1 MTVALSK
8 QDGRDRAAPVADT
21 VGDGHP
27 TGDNRRRSTSGSTP
41 SWFRSRWPR
50 LALII
55 GCVLAVLS
63 GLVIVGI
70 VAFDLALSPVRKL
83 DIPTDGND
91 SVVQGKPLEGDLNIL
106 LVGLDNGQ
114 AVGGERR
121 SDPAHSDSM
130 MILHVS
136 AAHDRGYLISLPR
149 DLWVPIPGHG
159 SGKLNA
165 AFTFGSAGAG
175 GSAGGLDLLMRTV
188 NGQWGVQFN
197 AAATVNFNGFTQ
209 ALQLLGGVTMDID
222 ETVTSVHYGT
232 TKRDGT
238 GSQCVPARFD
248 ANAVAHPV
256 PGCYGKVYLPQKA
269 RRLTP
274 VEALDYTR
282 QREWMSLNDGDY
294 GRQRH
299 QQQFIKALVQEAKAQ
314 GLTTNPAKALSMVRS
329 VGSALEVWTNGAS
342 LTDWFLTLKGLS
354 GDNIQ
359 SIKTNNGAFHSET
372 IDGQST
378 ETLDDTSKAMLRALG
393 TGHLEDFL
401 AQHPQVLNTPQPV
414 TATPSP

>member
-1 MTVALSK
+1 MTQSK
-8 QDGRDRAAPVADT
+8 QDHRVRSAPAADT
-21 VGDGHP
+21 VGDDHP
-27 TGDNRRRSTSGSTP
+27 AREIPKRTIGESTLA
-41 SWFRSRWPR
+41 WLRLRWPR

-63 GLVIVGI
+63 GLVIAGRFAVDQATGTVHQLTI
-70 VAFDLALSPVRKL
+70 N
-83 DIPTDGND
+83 TNGND
-91 SVVQGKPLEGDLNIL
+91 SVVQGTPVNGELNIL

-114 AVGGERR
+114 AVGGELRT
-121 SDPAHSDSM
+121 DAAHSDSM

-136 AAHDRGYLISLPR
+136 AAHDQGYLISLPR
-149 DLWVPIPGHG
+149 DLWVNIPSHG

-165 AFTFGSAGAG
+165 AFTFGSAGSG
-175 GSAGGLDLLMRTV
+175 GSAGGLDLLMRTI
-188 NGQWGVQFN
+188 NSLWGIKFN

-209 ALQLLGGVTMDID
+209 ALQILGGVTMDID

-232 TKRDGT
+232 TKPDGT
-238 GSQCVPARFD
+238 GIPCVPARFD

-256 PGCYGKVYLPQKA
+256 KGCYGKVYLPQKA
-269 RRLTP
+269 RHLTP

-314 GLTTNPAKALSMVRS
+314 GLTTNPAKAFSLIRS
-329 VGSALEVWTNGAS
+329 VGSTLEVWTNGAS
-342 LTDWFLTLKGLS
+342 LTDWFLTLKDLS
-354 GDNIQ
+354 GDNIE
-359 SIKTNNGAFHSET
+359 SIKTNNGAFHQE
-372 IDGQST
+372 IINGQST
-378 ETLDDTSKAMLRALG
+378 ESLDDTSKAMLRALS
-393 TGHLEDFL
+393 TGQLEAFL
-401 AQHPQVLNTPQPV
+401 AQHPQVLNTTPQPV

>member
-1 MTVALSK
+1 VTLSK
-8 QDGRDRAAPVADT
+8 QDHRVRSASAADT
-21 VGDGHP
+21 VDDDHPAGDI
-27 TGDNRRRSTSGSTP
+27 RERSTSGSTLA
-41 SWFRSRWPR
+41 WFRSRWPR

-63 GLVIVGI
+63 GLVIAGKFVVDQATGTVHQLTI
-70 VAFDLALSPVRKL
+70 NTNR
-83 DIPTDGND
+83 ND
-91 SVVQGKPLEGDLNIL
+91 SVVQGTPLTGELNIL

-114 AVGGERR
+114 AVGGELRT
-121 SDPAHSDSM
+121 DLAHSDSM

-136 AAHDRGYLISLPR
+136 ATHDQGYLISLPR
-149 DLWVPIPGHG
+149 DLWVAIPGHG

-175 GSAGGLDLLMRTV
+175 GSAGGLDLLMRTI
-188 NGQWGVQFN
+188 NSLWGIKFN

-209 ALQLLGGVTMDID
+209 ALQILGGVTMDID

-238 GSQCVPARFD
+238 GSPCLPARFD

-314 GLTTNPAKALSMVRS
+314 GLTTNPAKALSLIRS

-342 LTDWFLTLKGLS
+342 LTDWFLTLKDLS
-354 GDNIQ
+354 GDKIE
-359 SIKTNNGAFHSET
+359 SIRTNNGAFHSE
-372 IDGQST
+372 IINGQST
-378 ETLDDTSKAMLRALG
+378 ETLDDTSKAMLRALSAG
-393 TGHLEDFL
+393 DLEDFL
-401 AQHPQVLNTPQPV
+401 AQHPQVLNTTPQPV

>member
-1 MTVALSK
+1 VTQSK
-8 QDGRDRAAPVADT
+8 QDHRVRSAPAADT
-21 VGDGHP
+21 VGDDHP
-27 TGDNRRRSTSGSTP
+27 AREIRKRTIGESTLA
-41 SWFRSRWPR
+41 WLRLRWPR

-63 GLVIVGI
+63 GLVIAGRFAVDQATGTVHQLTI
-70 VAFDLALSPVRKL
+70 N
-83 DIPTDGND
+83 TNGNE
-91 SVVQGKPLEGDLNIL
+91 SVVQGTPVNGELNIL

-114 AVGGERR
+114 AVGGELRT
-121 SDPAHSDSM
+121 DPAHSDSM

-136 AAHDRGYLISLPR
+136 ASHDQGYLISLPR
-149 DLWVPIPGHG
+149 DLWVAIPGHG

-165 AFTFGSAGAG
+165 AFTFGSAGTG
-175 GSAGGLDLLMRTV
+175 GSAGGLDLLMRTI
-188 NGQWGVQFN
+188 NSLWGIKFN

-209 ALQLLGGVTMDID
+209 ALQILGGVTMDID

-232 TKRDGT
+232 TKPDGT
-238 GSQCVPARFD
+238 GVPCVPARFD

-256 PGCYGKVYLPQKA
+256 KGCYGKVYLPQKA
-269 RRLTP
+269 RHLTP

-314 GLTTNPAKALSMVRS
+314 GLTTNPAKAFSLIRS
-329 VGSALEVWTNGAS
+329 VGSTLEVWTNGAS
-342 LTDWFLTLKGLS
+342 LTDWFLTLKDLS
-354 GDNIQ
+354 GDKIE
-359 SIKTNNGAFHSET
+359 SIKTNNGAFHSE
-372 IDGQST
+372 IINGQST
-378 ETLDDTSKAMLRALG
+378 ESLDDTSKAMLRALS
-393 TGHLEDFL
+393 TGQLEAFL
-401 AQHPQVLNTPQPV
+401 AQHPQVLNTTPQPV

>member
-1 MTVALSK
+1 MTQSK
-8 QDGRDRAAPVADT
+8 QDNRVRAAPAADT
-21 VGDGHP
+21 VGEDTP
-27 TGDNRRRSTSGSTP
+27 AGDARTP
-41 SWFRSRWPR
+41 SMSSSTLAWFRSRWPR

-55 GCVLAVLS
+55 GCVLALLS
-63 GLVIVGI
+63 GLVIAGKFAI
-70 VAFDLALSPVRKL
+70 DLATSPIHQL
-83 DIPTDGND
+83 TINTDGND
-91 SVVQGKPLEGDLNIL
+91 SIVQGTPLEGELNIL

-114 AVGGERR
+114 AVGGEVRT
-121 SDPAHSDSM
+121 DLAHSDSM

-136 AAHDRGYLISLPR
+136 ATHDQGYLISLPR
-149 DLWVPIPGHG
+149 DLWVAIPGHG

-175 GSAGGLDLLMRTV
+175 GSAGGLDLLMRTI
-188 NGQWGVQFN
+188 NSLWGIQFN

-209 ALQLLGGVTMDID
+209 ALQQLGGVTMDID

-238 GSQCVPARFD
+238 GSPCLPARFD
-248 ANAVAHPV
+248 GSAVAHSV

-269 RRLTP
+269 RHLTP

-314 GLTTNPAKALSMVRS
+314 GLTTKPAKALGLVRS
-329 VGSALEVWTNGAS
+329 VGSALEVWTNGAT
-342 LTDWFLTLKGLS
+342 LTDWFLTLKDLS
-354 GDNIQ
+354 GDRIE
-359 SIKTNNGAFHSET
+359 SIKTNNGAFHSQNINGE
-372 IDGQST
+372 ST
-378 ETLDDTSKAMLRALG
+378 ESLDDTSKAMLRAVG
-393 TGHLEDFL
+393 TGHLEDFI
-401 AQHPQVLNTPQPV
+401 AQHPQVLNTTPQPV